1 MEVSGVDWMDVMT
14 TYDLIP
20 HNTLPNMIIRFT
32 VEGEDSMSIRYFCDG
47 KEQTIWQWNTHS
59 TTIITSDRR
68 FTKEEARALWRD
80 IVLQGWL
87 WTDGGVNG

>member
-1 MEVSGVDWMDVMT
+1 MT
-14 TYDLIP
+14 IYDLIA
-20 HNTLPNMIIRFT
+20 HNTLPTTIIRFT
-32 VEGEDSMSIRYFCDG
+32 VEGEDSMSIRYFYDG
-47 KEQTIWQWNTHS
+47 KEQTTWQWDAHS
-59 TTIITSDRR
+59 GTIITPDRR